1 MSIII
6 ANTSINQFWKLK
18 MQHCFTFFTEFCS
31 IWHKNF
37 ERIWH
42 ILASGDF
49 FNAEL
54 TLIHKSILILTHEI
68 PHLLISCDIW
78 LLETTEELEKK
89 WWSSYCWE
97 SIQRYKLS
105 TIRVLPVFVQ
115 RIWVTITKQDK
126 QKDIV
131 CSVVFNVSN
140 YNNCVYWNKPKTLKK
155 L

>member
-18 MQHCFTFFTEFCS
+18 MQHCFTFFTKFCS

-49 FNAEL
+49 FNAQL

-78 LLETTEELEKK
+78 LLETTEELEEK
-89 WWSSYCWE
+89 WWSQINY
-97 SIQRYKLS
+97 IVLLRVS
-105 TIRVLPVFVQ
+105 TVLYFEC
-115 RIWVTITKQDK
+115 
-126 QKDIV
+126 DIV
-131 CSVVFNVSN
+131 TPWISKKN
-140 YNNCVYWNKPKTLKK
+140 LKDHHQARQVK
-155 L
+155 RYSG